1 MATGNGMAQGRSFR
15 SSGTGRPASRRRVLR
30 LAGGGLALAALAAG
44 TVGCDDDAVDVEDSG
59 SGGGEQPKGDE
70 KGSADSGGKGGDGK
84 APAPL
89 WTRTTSA
96 ETYGDNDELVVAGG
110 AVIASGSPLAA
121 LDTATGKQKWSLPGG
136 TVPGA
141 PLLLGK
147 DTLYLASS
155 EYDGTVVGYA
165 PASGKET
172 WRSRLGKDYR
182 QPQPIAVDEKQVYVI
197 AEILEDDGSSKTNVV
212 AALDSASGRIA
223 WKEQRDLGTA
233 QNGIH
238 AAVRGRHLV
247 YTDFKK
253 NLTVRDTATGG
264 QVWTRKTTKTNYGFF
279 AVHEDLVIVPQ
290 ERNLQAF
297 ALSDGKEKWSLE
309 ASEFGLFREPAVVD
323 DVLYIAD
330 SAKTLRAVDP
340 RTGKLLW
347 QSEALADAGLQV
359 PRQYVKAGD
368 TLYGATDLDEKGGV
382 IALDAK
388 TGAVRWTFNDGTG
401 DHHAWLVATDGERV
415 FALHGT
421 KLHALPV

>member
-1 MATGNGMAQGRSFR
+1 MARDRSPR
-15 SSGTGRPASRRRVLR
+15 SSGTPRTPSRRRLLR
-30 LAGGGLALAALAAG
+30 LAGGGLALVALTAG
-44 TVGCDDDAVDVEDSG
+44 TVGCDEGAVDVEDPG
-59 SGGGEQPKGDE
+59 SAGGEQPKDDDKKPGD
-70 KGSADSGGKGGDGK
+70 GGATGGDGK
-84 APAPL
+84 APKPL
-89 WTRTTSA
+89 WTKTTSA
-96 ETYGDNDELVVAGG
+96 ETYGDNDELVVAAGV
-110 AVIASGSPLAA
+110 VIASGSPLAA
-121 LDTATGKQKWSLPGG
+121 LDTATGRQKWSLPGG

-147 DTLYLASS
+147 DTLYLADGRF
-155 EYDGTVVGYA
+155 DGTVTGYD

-197 AEILEDDGSSKTNVV
+197 AEILEDDGSSKTNVI
-212 AALDSASGRIA
+212 AALDGTTGRIA
-223 WKEQRDLGTA
+223 WKEQRDLGTV

-238 AAVRGRHLV
+238 AAVRGRRLV

-253 NLTVRDTATGG
+253 NLTVRDAATGG
-264 QVWTRKTTKTNYGFF
+264 QVWTRKTTETNYGFF

-290 ERNLQAF
+290 GRKLQAF
-297 ALSDGKEKWSLE
+297 DLSDGREKWSLE
-309 ASEFGLFREPAVVD
+309 ASDLALFREPAVLE
-323 DVLYIAD
+323 DVLYVAD
-330 SAKTLRAVDP
+330 SVKTLRAVDP

-347 QSEALADAGLQV
+347 QSEALADAGLQM
-359 PRQYVKAGD
+359 PRQYVKAGG

-388 TGAVRWTFNDGTG
+388 TGEVRWTFNDGSG

-415 FALHGT
+415 FALHGS